1 MRTPSTVD
9 NQHVVNLVVLLV
21 SATAAWL
28 APLQTFLLA
37 YAVIGPFHY
46 LTEIAWLRK
55 KDYYFGDGIIS
66 PRLFLMITVALCSV
80 ACLDLYFRRGWA
92 AYAIGGLIVL
102 SLGALGKNVPV
113 LLGAF
118 GLMVAIKLFV
128 HGYGLFLAV
137 FVPTVIH
144 VYVFTLIFLISG
156 AMRGTRRTLLAWLNP
171 LLLVAIPVV
180 LVRLGNGAGIGM
192 GTGTPGQYWMTSEA
206 TFASLHEYIAGMLG
220 LGMHFDPHG
229 TLGPNAIAVFRF
241 LAFIYLHHYLNWFAK
256 TELLAWHKV
265 SRTSWLIIGT
275 VYAAAIGSYAYSF
288 AVGFYAAYFLS
299 LLHVLLELPL
309 NLRSVRGIV
318 LQPWNAWRAKIELA
332 RGKTVEP
339 QAR

>member
-1 MRTPSTVD
+1 MRTSRAAE
-9 NQHVVNLVVLLV
+9 NQHFVNLVVLLF
-21 SATAAWL
+21 SAAAAWL

-66 PRLFLMITVALCSV
+66 PGQFLTVSVALCGV

-92 AYAIGGLIVL
+92 AYAIGVLIVL
-102 SLGALGKNVPV
+102 SLGALVKNVPV
-113 LLGAF
+113 LLASF
-118 GLMVAIKLFV
+118 GLLLAVKFFF

-137 FVPTVIH
+137 FVPTVVH
-144 VYVFTLIFLISG
+144 VFVFTLIFLISG

-171 LLLVAIPVV
+171 LLLVTIPVV
-180 LVRLGNGAGIGM
+180 LIRLGSGPASAM
-192 GTGTPGQYWMTSEA
+192 PGHYFMTSET
-206 TFASLHEYIAGMLG
+206 TFAPLHEYIAGLIG
-220 LGMHFDPHG
+220 LGMHFDPG
-229 TLGPNAIAVFRF
+229 KALEPNAIAVFRF

-265 SRTSWLIIGT
+265 SRPGWVAIGLL
-275 VYAAAIGSYAYSF
+275 YAAAIGSYAYSF

-309 NLRSVRGIV
+309 NWRGGIGIV
-318 LQPWNAWRAKIELA
+318 AQPWNVWRA
-332 RGKTVEP
+332 RM
-339 QAR
+339 QADALR